1 MVVSSLAG
9 GEPQELVAE
18 LRRTTHSPLSH
29 ASTGSLSRLHRG
41 VAAGVTP
48 PHHRPSQHTQR
59 HLGRLGRPGPARRLA
74 LGGLAAP
81 KISGG
86 AVDHADP
93 IPAWLRAEHQFV
105 NDLVAVGWTLRN
117 GDRAMVSAGYSVCD
131 LGYGVGQL
139 ALLLR
144 DTRS

>member
-1 MVVSSLAG
+1 MGTRWALDRWRAAPNLA
-9 GEPQELVAE
+9 
-18 LRRTTHSPLSH
+18 
-29 ASTGSLSRLHRG
+29 TGAPCIRG
-41 VAAGVTP
+41 VTAEAL
-48 PHHRPSQHTQR
+48 RPSPPEVPGCW
-59 HLGRLGRPGPARRLA
+59 GRVTSATP
-74 LGGLAAP
+74 
-81 KISGG
+81 GG
-86 AVDHADP
+86 AVDHADL

-105 NDLVAVGWTLRN
+105 NDLVAVGGTLRN